1 MAEIGKPINRIDGRL
16 KVTGA
21 AKYAAEFNQTN
32 MAYAFPVRST
42 IANGTIT
49 SIDRSAALKS
59 PGVVAVLTHENAPR
73 LKAFNQQEFSRAR
86 GRLGE
91 NLVPLQ
97 DNKVHYFWQFIG
109 VVVAETYEQARH
121 AAGLVRV
128 TYAEEK
134 PAIDFESE
142 LPKGFRPETAQGQPA
157 QLNTGQAASPLAAA
171 PVKIERTYTTPTENH
186 HPMEPHATVV
196 TWEGTD
202 KLTIHES
209 TQDVLTVRAV
219 AAYFF
224 SLKPENIRVLA
235 PFIGGAFGSKSNPW
249 TNIVLA
255 VMAGQAVKRPVKLVI
270 TRQMMQTNVGR
281 RSETKQ
287 QVALGAS
294 RDGKLQVIRH
304 HNNSY
309 SNNLTQ
315 YFERSGSPTGVLY
328 SAPLREITYQVA
340 RLNIGAP
347 TFVRGPGDA
356 PGSFALESA
365 MDEMAHEL
373 KIDPIEFRIINHS
386 TANPVNKLPYSS
398 EHLIECYRTGAEK
411 FGWARRKQ
419 QPRQTRDGRYLVG
432 YGTAVA
438 TYPASR
444 ASASARVRLA
454 ADGRVVVQSAT
465 LDLGT
470 GTYTIMAQAAADA
483 LGVPLEKIRVEIGDS
498 DLPPAPVAA
507 RSVTTASV
515 LPAVLAACEML
526 RKDLMGLATADA
538 KSKLNGV
545 NPAEIIFSEAKFFVR
560 SDRSKSDSYSD
571 ILRRNNKTALEACTT
586 AIPASGSGLGA
597 PGASCILA
605 PTDSEENSDAQKYSF
620 QSFGA
625 QFVEV
630 WVDEDLG
637 TIRVR
642 RVTTVH
648 DVGRIMNEKTARSQ
662 IIGSVIYALGE
673 TLMEETHFDKRF
685 GNPVTRT
692 LADYHVPANLDVP
705 PIDVHFIGKPDPHI
719 SPIGARG
726 LGEIACVGIAA
737 AVANAVFNATGKRIR
752 SLPITPD
759 KLL

>member
-1 MAEIGKPINRIDGRL
+1 MAEIGKPIDRVDARL

-21 AKYAAEFNQTN
+21 AKYAAEFNQPN
-32 MAYAFPVRST
+32 MTYAFPVRAT

-49 SIDRSAALKS
+49 GIDRSAALNS
-59 PGVVAVLTHENAPR
+59 PGVIAVLTHENAPR
-73 LKAFNQQEFSRAR
+73 LKAINQQEFGRAG

-134 PAIDFESE
+134 PAIDFETE

-157 QLNTGQAASPLAAA
+157 QLNSGQAAPLLATA

-186 HPMEPHATVV
+186 HPMEMHSTIAI
-196 TWEGTD
+196 WEGAD

-209 TQDVLTVRAV
+209 TQSVMTVRAI

-224 SLKPENIRVLA
+224 SLKPENVRVLA
-235 PFIGGAFGSKSNPW
+235 PFIGGAFGSKGNPW

-255 VMAGQAVKRPVKLVI
+255 LMAGQAVNRPVKLVV
-270 TRQMMQTNVGR
+270 TRHMMQTNVGR

-287 QVALGAS
+287 QIALGAGS
-294 RDGKLQVIRH
+294 DGKLAVMRH

-309 SNNLTQ
+309 SNLSQ
-315 YFERSGSPTGVLY
+315 YFERSGATSEVLY
-328 SAPLREITYQVA
+328 TAPLREITYQVA
-340 RLNIGAP
+340 RLNIGAA
-347 TFVRGPGDA
+347 TFVRAPGDA

-365 MDEMAHEL
+365 MDEMAYEL
-373 KIDPIEFRIINHS
+373 KIDPVEFRAINH
-386 TANPVNKLPYSS
+386 TTTNPLNKLPYSS

-419 QPRQTRDGRYLVG
+419 EPRQTRDGRYLVG
-432 YGTAVA
+432 YGMATA
-438 TYPASR
+438 TYPAAR
-444 ASASARVRLA
+444 ASASARVRLQ
-454 ADGRVVVQSAT
+454 ADGAVKVMCAT

-470 GTYTIMAQAAADA
+470 GTYTIMAQTAADA
-483 LGVPLEKIRVEIGDS
+483 LGVPIERIAVEIGDS
-498 DLPPAPVAA
+498 DLPPAPVSA

-526 RKDLMGLATADA
+526 RKDLMQLATADA
-538 KSKLNGV
+538 KSKLNGT
-545 NPAEIIFSEAKFFVR
+545 NPAEITFSDAKFFVR

-571 ILRRNNKTALEACTT
+571 IMRRNNKTTLEACTT
-586 AIPASGSGLGA
+586 STPTSGSGLGA
-597 PGASCILA
+597 QGVPCMPVQYA
-605 PTDSEENSDAQKYSF
+605 PEENRDDKKYAF

-625 QFVEV
+625 QFAEV
-630 WVDEDLG
+630 RVDEDLG
-637 TIRVR
+637 LIRVK

-662 IIGSVIYALGE
+662 MIGGVIYALGE

-685 GNPVTRT
+685 GNPVQRT
-692 LADYHVPANLDVP
+692 LADYHVPVNLDVP

-726 LGEIACVGIAA
+726 AGEIGSVGVAA

-752 SLPITPD
+752 DLPLTPD